1 MYVGVCFFKQKTA
14 YEMRIR
20 DWSSDVRSSDLL
32 LGHGLCVHQ
41 RPDIGIVDAAA
52 DRQRRGLPGEA
63 AAEFAVDGALNV
75 EAVGAQAV
83 LPGGGE
89 LRLHRLV
96 HGAAE
101 VGVGKDDEGGVAAEL
116 QAQALDARRALRIE
130 QPDDLR

>member
-89 LRLHRLV
+89 LRLQVRKCVVYGMCVLV
-96 HGAAE
+96 LFDL
-101 VGVGKDDEGGVAAEL
+101 VCSRIIIL
-116 QAQALDARRALRIE
+116 QSYIFFISFSFL
-130 QPDDLR
+130 

>member
-1 MYVGVCFFKQKTA
+1 
-14 YEMRIR
+14 MRIS
-20 DWSSDVRSSDLL
+20 DWSSDVCSSDL
-32 LGHGLCVHQ
+32 
-41 RPDIGIVDAAA
+41 
-52 DRQRRGLPGEA
+52 
-63 AAEFAVDGALNV
+63 VDGALNV

-101 VGVGKDDEGGVAAEL
+101 VGVGKTDEGGVAAEL

-130 QPDDLR
+130 QPADLRRAGEGERAHAGVGGPGADDGRRRAARHVDRKSVV